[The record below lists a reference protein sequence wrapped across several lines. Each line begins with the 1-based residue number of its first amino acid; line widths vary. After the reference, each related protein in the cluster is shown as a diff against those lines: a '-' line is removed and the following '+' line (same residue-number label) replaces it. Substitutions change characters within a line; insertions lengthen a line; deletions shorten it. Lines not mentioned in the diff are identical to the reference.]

1 MHFTNNSNQNLN
13 NNQDFIF
20 EKPFNIDNNK
30 ASNVFPNNNY
40 YKFSNTEIPEV
51 LDECYIQKR
60 INKAEINI
68 PNGEFNNQIINN
80 DKYILNQSFN
90 PIQEIQS
97 NIRRV
102 SSRLCN

>member
-1 MHFTNNSNQNLN
+1 LYFTNNSNQNLN
-13 NNQDFIF
+13 NNEDFIF
-20 EKPFNIDNNK
+20 EKPFNIDNYK
-30 ASNVFPNNNY
+30 ADNVAARNNH

-97 NIRRV
+97 NRRRV